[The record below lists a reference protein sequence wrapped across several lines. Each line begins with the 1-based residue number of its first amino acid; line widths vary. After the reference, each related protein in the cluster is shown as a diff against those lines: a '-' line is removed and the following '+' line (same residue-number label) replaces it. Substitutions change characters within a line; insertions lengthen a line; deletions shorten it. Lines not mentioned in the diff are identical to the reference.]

1 MRELVPT
8 LTSLVA
14 QADRAF
20 SDGRVAAARRAYEDL
35 VQRAQDKHDRGTE
48 VIARS
53 MLARCLLRMQ
63 QRDEARSEL
72 SFVAR
77 VVDRGHPAYSRYR
90 GALVRLAVDEGP
102 PETTRRELVDY
113 LRWGEETRSVEV
125 LLDAAGLLSAAL
137 PPRERAD
144 HLERVIDLVGA
155 LDPEADLASAYVEWG
170 SALDALGETE
180 AALRAWTH
188 ALQGHS
194 EQGRGRPTV
203 AAGWAAGAAACRLED
218 WPLARGLLEE
228 AIALGE
234 GLADCED
241 LVALALADLSQVY
254 EEAGDVVE
262 ARRLVLRALKKGRE
276 HHLASAWPERWAA
289 LHEQAKRLEVE

>member
-8 LTSLVA
+8 LAAQVA
-14 QADRAF
+14 QADRTFA
-20 SDGRVAAARRAYEDL
+20 DGRVPAARRAYEEL

-53 MLARCLLRMQ
+53 MLVRCLLRMQ
-63 QRDEARSEL
+63 QRDEARAEL
-72 SFVAR
+72 SLAAR
-77 VVDRGHPAYSRYR
+77 VVEPGHPAYARYR
-90 GALVRLAVDEGP
+90 SSLVRVAVDEGP
-102 PETTRRELVDY
+102 PESARRELVDY
-113 LRWGEETRSVEV
+113 LRWGEETGSVEV
-125 LLDAAGLLSAAL
+125 LLDAAGLLAASL
-137 PPRERAD
+137 PPRERAE
-144 HLERVIDLVGA
+144 HLERAIELVRA
-155 LDPEADLASAYVEWG
+155 LDPGADLAGVYVEWG

-180 AALRAWTH
+180 AALRAWTQ
-188 ALQGHS
+188 ALQGHA

-234 GLADCED
+234 RQHDCED
-241 LVALALADLSQVY
+241 LVALALADLSLVY
-254 EEAGDVVE
+254 EDAGDVVE
-262 ARRLVLRALKKGRE
+262 ARRLVIRALKKGRE

-289 LHEQAKRLEVE
+289 LHTQADRLEVE